1 MKKGLKGAQP
11 ATLPVRQPTRFQAEH
26 HSRLSI
32 NVTTAKALGLPIPRS
47 LLLRRTMSSN
57 ERHSAFRDA
66 TQRRTT
72 RSSRPE
78 ARVARLPA
86 VERRR

>member
-11 ATLPVRQPTRFQAEH
+11 ATLPVRQPTRFQ
-26 HSRLSI
+26 LSI

-47 LLLRRTMSSN
+47 LLLRRIMSSN

-66 TQRRTT
+66 TQRRTLI
-72 RSSRPE
+72 RPPVVNGESSP
-78 ARVARLPA
+78 VAGWAPA
-86 VERRR
+86 